1 MRIRMGLHTGEAHP
15 TEERYVGLDV
25 HRAARIAAAG
35 HGGQILISQTT
46 RDLVA
51 DDLPSGLS
59 LQDFGQHRLKDL
71 ASPQHL
77 YQVDAPGLPTQ
88 FPPLKSLE
96 NRQTNL
102 PRQLTSFIGR
112 EREMAEVKRVLPTAF
127 LLTLTGAGGSGKTR
141 LALQVATDLLD
152 DYPDGAWFVDLGP
165 LSDSTLVPQAVASAL
180 GIREEPGRPPTETLA
195 NFLRSKSLLLVLDNC
210 EHLLE
215 ASSMLVDG
223 LLRACPGLRI
233 LATSREGLGIA
244 GETLYPVPTLP
255 VPKLEGGVPSEDLTS
270 YEAVRLFTERARAV
284 LPAFTLTDQ
293 NAQAV
298 GQICRRLDGI
308 PLAIELAAARVK
320 VLPAEEIASRLGDQF
335 KLLTGSRRTSL
346 PRHQT
351 LRAAMDWSYDL
362 LSEHERALLRQLA
375 VFAGGWTL
383 EAAEAICICQGNG
396 KPDVLDLL
404 TRLVDKSLVVVN
416 EYEGMGRYRLLET
429 VRQYSQDR
437 LLEQGEADAVR
448 ECHRAFFLALGEE
461 AGPHL
466 RGPEQLQYLNRLE
479 AEHDNLRAA
488 LEWSQGGADPELG
501 LRMAVAIWPL
511 WRMRGHFK
519 EGRNWLEATLA
530 PTGAIRTKARASALR
545 AAGTLARDQGDTVTA
560 RARFEESIAISQ
572 ELNDQQGVADSLLA
586 LGHLPLIKGDSADA
600 AAVFEETLSISQAIG
615 YEWGIAESLHLLGHA
630 ALIRGEHPNA
640 GALFKESVAR
650 FRELGN
656 KWSSAHP
663 LTDVGRDAL
672 RQGNY
677 VDARSV
683 LEEALTIFR
692 ELRSKS
698 GIAMALGD
706 LGDIAAAEGDY
717 ATAASRFEES
727 LVLFRELGAKRAIAN
742 VLNAQAEITL
752 HQGHY
757 AEVRALI
764 DEAMKLSKDLDKHEM
779 ARSLRILGGL
789 THRQDESERAKA
801 LFKESLTLSRAA
813 GNKRAIIMCLVG
825 LAGIGVQRELASG
838 SRLLGAAESL
848 RRQLGVPLPAMYH
861 EEYERTVS
869 ALRAALGEEAFAVA
883 WAEGQ
888 AMTLDQAVE
897 FALDVDGV

>member
-1 MRIRMGLHTGEAHP
+1 
-15 TEERYVGLDV
+15 
-25 HRAARIAAAG
+25 
-35 HGGQILISQTT
+35 
-46 RDLVA
+46 
-51 DDLPSGLS
+51 
-59 LQDFGQHRLKDL
+59 
-71 ASPQHL
+71 
-77 YQVDAPGLPTQ
+77 
-88 FPPLKSLE
+88 
-96 NRQTNL
+96 
-102 PRQLTSFIGR
+102 
-112 EREMAEVKRVLPTAF
+112 
-127 LLTLTGAGGSGKTR
+127 
-141 LALQVATDLLD
+141 
-152 DYPDGAWFVDLGP
+152 
-165 LSDSTLVPQAVASAL
+165 
-180 GIREEPGRPPTETLA
+180 
-195 NFLRSKSLLLVLDNC
+195 
-210 EHLLE
+210 
-215 ASSMLVDG
+215 MLVDG

-233 LATSREGLGIA
+233 LATSREGFGIA

-362 LSEHERALLRQLA
+362 LSEHERAMLRQLA

-383 EAAEAICICQGNG
+383 EAAEAICICQGG

-429 VRQYSQDR
+429 VRQYGQDR

-448 ECHRAFFLALGEE
+448 ERHRAFFLALGEE

-466 RGPEQLQYLNRLE
+466 RGPEQLQWLNRLE
-479 AEHDNLRAA
+479 AEHDNLRVA
-488 LEWSQGGADPELG
+488 LEWSQGGADPQLG

-511 WRMRGHFK
+511 WRMRGHFE

-530 PTGAIRTKARASALR
+530 PTGAIRTNTRAYALR
-545 AAGTLARDQGDTVTA
+545 AAGTLAPDQGDTVTA
-560 RARFEESIAISQ
+560 RARFEESISISR

-586 LGHLPLIKGDSADA
+586 LGHLPLIESDGAAA
-600 AAVFEETLSISQAIG
+600 AAVFEDTLSISQAIG
-615 YEWGIAESLHLLGHA
+615 YGWGIAESLHLLGHA
-630 ALIRGEHPNA
+630 AQIRGEHTNA
-640 GALFKESVAR
+640 GALFKESVAK

-663 LTDVGRDAL
+663 LTDVGREAL

-683 LEEALTIFR
+683 FEEALTIFR

-706 LGDIAAAEGDY
+706 LGDVAAAEGDY
-717 ATAASRFEES
+717 VTAASRFEES

-742 VLNAQAEITL
+742 ALNAQAEITL

-757 AEVRALI
+757 PEVRTLI
-764 DEAMKLSKDLDKHEM
+764 DEAMKLSKDLDRQEM
-779 ARSLRILGGL
+779 ARSLRIFGGL
-789 THRQDESERAKA
+789 AHRQDEFERAKA

-813 GNKRAIIMCLVG
+813 GNKRAIIKCLVG
-825 LAGIGVQRELASG
+825 LAGIGVQRQPASG

-848 RRQLGVPLPAMYH
+848 RKQLGAPLPAMYH
-861 EEYERTVS
+861 YEYERTVS
-869 ALRAALGEEAFAVA
+869 ALRTILGEEAFAVA

-888 AMTLDQAVE
+888 AMTLEQAVE
-897 FALDVDGV
+897 FALEVDGV